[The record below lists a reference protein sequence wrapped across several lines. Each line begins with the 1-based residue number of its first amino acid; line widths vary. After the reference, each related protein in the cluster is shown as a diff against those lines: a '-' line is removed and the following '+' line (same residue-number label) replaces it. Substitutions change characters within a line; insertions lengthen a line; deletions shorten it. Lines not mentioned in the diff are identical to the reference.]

1 MADRTTEQ
9 HMQPEVNTQEL
20 PGIED
25 YDDYEDFSEYL
36 DYDPADYEDDPAP
49 QAETSDESEPA
60 VQASPDADRV
70 ASPAAETSSEGPSEE
85 DPSEV
90 SGNDPNE
97 NPSENPVSR
106 QDEEVTYGLRDED
119 YYNIDELKEK
129 IEERKHYQVVRNR
142 KYQIKFWGTIIGSI
156 TLIALF
162 IFSLTD
168 YFSVDTIQVEGNEHF
183 TAEEIINIAH
193 AVRGRNLI
201 YDPGKKEMI
210 EYLEH
215 NPYIESAEVRR
226 RLPSTL
232 VIKVSE
238 REELFAFAY
247 DDDFLIMDEEG
258 TLLRKTRT
266 RPKLTIAEGIVVSR
280 IKLGEK
286 IGAKKQLVLDKCLK
300 LLRTMKKGDL
310 YFVRADLSDI
320 ADNGSKVK
328 AYIYDNLIVKSDYD
342 LLIGAIEDDR
352 LHMVVSR
359 LIDDGISRGTILI
372 NDDGT
377 ISYQPGF

>member
-1 MADRTTEQ
+1 
-9 HMQPEVNTQEL
+9 MQPEVNTQEL
-20 PGIED
+20 MDLEEYGE
-25 YDDYEDFSEYL
+25 YEDFSEYL
-36 DYDPADYEDDPAP
+36 DYDPSEYEDDPASHEEP
-49 QAETSDESEPA
+49 SEAETDAEPA
-60 VQASPDADRV
+60 APAGLQPEEKASPDA
-70 ASPAAETSSEGPSEE
+70 ETSGTGLSEE
-85 DPSEV
+85 SAEEHPADTGDPGQE
-90 SGNDPNE
+90 SGSGSVE
-97 NPSENPVSR
+97 KI
-106 QDEEVTYGLRDED
+106 TYGLRDED

-129 IEERKHYQVVRNR
+129 IEQRKHDQVVRNR
-142 KYQIKFWGTIIGSI
+142 KSMLKFWGTILGSI
-156 TLIALF
+156 AAIALF
-162 IFSLTD
+162 FFSLTD

-183 TAEEIINIAH
+183 TSEEIINIAH
-193 AVRGRNLI
+193 AVRGHNLI
-201 YDPGKKEMI
+201 YDPGKKEII

-238 REELFAFAY
+238 REELFAFGY
-247 DDDFLIMDEEG
+247 DDDYLIMDEEG

-266 RPKLTIAEGIVVSR
+266 VPKLTIAEGIVVSR

-286 IGAKKQLVLDKCLK
+286 IGAKKELVLDKCLK
-300 LLRTMKKGDL
+300 LLKAMRKGDL
-310 YFVRADLSDI
+310 YFVKVDLSDI

-328 AYIYDNLIVKSDYD
+328 TYIYDNLIVKSDYD
-342 LLIGAIEDDR
+342 LLIKAIEDDR